1 MSTPLPSLPGYK
13 PRGPRLAIR
22 LKPPR
27 DDPSIDI
34 INNHSKTEYR
44 SPSKLSISDEERV
57 VLSFQAYFI
66 ERVGESERPRMCQIN
81 YFVPTS
87 EMNVVLKP
95 QVNSLLTAGTYMFKD
110 VYLHP
115 EGRPYQTGDF
125 DFDKQVILN
134 DVTFYIV
141 SCDADTRDYL
151 RQNVYVKSPEKMSIT
166 QGSTMSGADEWGR
179 FHSKR
184 NENKKFIEAQLGNS
198 VDNSSREGFLRFGTN
213 VLKFR
218 LRKHNPSVDDVVL
231 DFSLVYHLAD
241 DTVGRQ

>member
-1 MSTPLPSLPGYK
+1 M
-13 PRGPRLAIR
+13 
-22 LKPPR
+22 
-27 DDPSIDI
+27 
-34 INNHSKTEYR
+34 
-44 SPSKLSISDEERV
+44 
-57 VLSFQAYFI
+57 SFQAYFI

-81 YFVPTS
+81 YFVPTC

-95 QVNSLLTAGTYMFKD
+95 QVNSLLSAGTYMFKD

-115 EGRPYQTGDF
+115 DGRPYQPGDF
-125 DFDKQVILN
+125 DFDKEIVLN

-141 SCDADTRDYL
+141 SCDADTRDFL
-151 RQNVYVKSPEKMSIT
+151 RQHVYAKSPERMST
-166 QGSTMSGADEWGR
+166 TNEGTAGGMEEWGK

-213 VLKFR
+213 CLKFR

-241 DTVGRQ
+241 DTVGK